1 MREREEKSRD
11 RKNAASDVATYSLQG
26 LDEGVAPIILL
37 LILVL
42 QIYTYQSL
50 NVSEHYFD
58 FNVDMKMIQFQ
69 EIYQKFFE
77 HHLQNW
83 NPNISHNRRPKS
95 ASQKF
100 VIYEKKKKKKYLKYQ
115 QYKLGEKFH
124 KFWISYLYVFS
135 QNLIFSFFHFQGPY
149 YLNKVLG

>member
-77 HHLQNW
+77 HHLQN
-83 NPNISHNRRPKS
+83 
-95 ASQKF
+95 
-100 VIYEKKKKKKYLKYQ
+100 
-115 QYKLGEKFH
+115 
-124 KFWISYLYVFS
+124 
-135 QNLIFSFFHFQGPY
+135 
-149 YLNKVLG
+149 